1 MGAIKPTL
9 DWDKSEIGTG
19 LADFCICIEM
29 AAAAVAHRYYFS
41 SRDFWR
47 GEGDVTAP
55 LRDAIA
61 PGARPGNVSVGL
73 VAMLP
78 HDVILDAVAHAQT
91 AHTAV
96 SGALAS
102 AVGRGRKASNTD
114 DNGAGSQPSPTAA
127 APTPTPTPGPAAAA
141 LVAAMAEP
149 AAMQAAPSGGGSA
162 GAGASPMPL
171 GSAPRGIL
179 AVSAPDW

>member
-1 MGAIKPTL
+1 VGAIKPTL

-96 SGALAS
+96 AGALAS

-127 APTPTPTPGPAAAA
+127 ALAAVLLVAPCAAPVAAAA
-141 LVAAMAEP
+141 PPSRCAGFIARN
-149 AAMQAAPSGGGSA
+149 AAPRRRSSVTRTYHCSLRYGST
-162 GAGASPMPL
+162 GT
-171 GSAPRGIL
+171 
-179 AVSAPDW
+179 